1 MGDRITLLYILF
13 KIFPLI
19 LCLFCI
25 PFCLTTFIIGVINIR
40 ACPVQPLIPIW
51 ILVTGVILF
60 IPTLTACL
68 RVSKF
73 FLLVLISFVNVII
86 SR

>member
-13 KIFPLI
+13 KLFPLI

-40 ACPVQPLIPIW
+40 SCPVQPLIPIW

-68 RVSKF
+68 CVSKF